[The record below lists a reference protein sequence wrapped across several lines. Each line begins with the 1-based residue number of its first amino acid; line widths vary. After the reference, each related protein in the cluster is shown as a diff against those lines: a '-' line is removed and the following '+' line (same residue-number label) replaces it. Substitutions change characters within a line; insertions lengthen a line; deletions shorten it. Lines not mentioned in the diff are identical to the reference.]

1 MLIKALNEYYDIL
14 AKNGKVCPNGFSK
27 QKISYMIMLRPDGT
41 ISDIIDIREESEPDG
56 KGKTNRIPVDMIL
69 PKRTEK
75 PGIDGNIIEH
85 RPLYI
90 FGLNYDKKSGSFSTE
105 DATGKAKNSHNAFVR
120 ANMEYTEGMSSDIVS
135 AYRNFIQKW
144 KPQEETENEQL
155 IKLGKEYSTACFCFA
170 LDGHPEITLHD
181 ADGEIYKKVSENA
194 RESGDTENEGIC
206 AVTGERGEVA
216 RLHNKIKGV
225 LGAKQTGA
233 SLVCFKNSAVESYG
247 KTQSYNS
254 SVSEKTMKRY
264 TETLNIL
271 LSDRNHRAYLDD
283 MTILFWAMSPDDS
296 EETDLF
302 ASVFGFDNGKADSAR
317 TDMILKSAVNEISLG
332 REPDLSGFDIDE
344 GVEFYIVGLSPN
356 AARISQKFIYRDK
369 FGSIFDNAAR
379 HQSDMLIDGSK
390 GNVSMWRLFSELKSP
405 KSTNEKIP
413 PPLAAS
419 LFNAILGGG
428 KYPVSLLEKAV
439 RRVKTDKD
447 KSVNY
452 IRAGIIKAYLNR
464 YTRYYKKE
472 EEIKMALDKENT
484 NQAYLCGRLFAVL
497 EKIQQNASGGNL
509 NRTIKDS
516 YFASAC
522 AKPAAVFPKLLKLAQ
537 YHLNKDEYAKSNNIL
552 IGEITDKLRG
562 EFPQT
567 LPLTEQGKFI
577 IGYYQQYQDFFKKS
591 ESKTQSE

>member
-14 AKNGKVCPNGFSK
+14 SRNNKVCPSGFSK
-27 QKISYMIMLRPDGT
+27 QKISHMIMLRPDGT
-41 ISDIIDIREESEPDG
+41 VSDIVDIREESEPDG
-56 KGKTNRIPVDMIL
+56 KGKTKRLPVDMIL

-75 PGIDGNIIEH
+75 PGIDGNIAEH

-90 FGLNYDKKSGSFSTE
+90 FGLSYDKKSGIFSAE
-105 DATGKAKNSHNAFVR
+105 DATDKAKRSHKAFADV
-120 ANMEYTEGMSSDIVS
+120 NMEYTEGMRSDIVS

-144 KPQEETENEQL
+144 KPEKETKNERL
-155 IKLGKEYSTACFCFA
+155 IKLGKEYSTAYFCFA

-181 ADGEIYKKVSENA
+181 ANGEIYKKAAENA
-194 RESGDTENEGIC
+194 QKPADSENEGIC
-206 AVTGERGEVA
+206 AVTGEKGEIA
-216 RLHNKIKGV
+216 RLHNKVKGV
-225 LGAKQTGA
+225 LGAQSTGA
-233 SLVCFKNSAVESYG
+233 SMSCYNNSAEESYG

-264 TETLNIL
+264 TEALNIL
-271 LSDRNHRAYLDD
+271 LSDKNHRAYLDD
-283 MTILFWAMSPDDS
+283 MTILFWAASPDDS

-302 ASVFGFDNGKADSAR
+302 ASVFGFDAGKADRAR

-356 AARISQKFIYRDK
+356 VTRISQKFIYRDK
-369 FGSIFDNAAR
+369 FGNIFKNAAL
-379 HQSDMLIDGSK
+379 HQADMLIDGSK
-390 GNVSMWRLFSELKSP
+390 GNVPMWRLFKELKSP
-405 KSTNEKIP
+405 KSANEKTP

-439 RRVKTDKD
+439 RRVKTDK
-447 KSVNY
+447 SVNY
-452 IRAGIIKAYLNR
+452 VRAGIIRAYLNR
-464 YTRYYKKE
+464 YIRYYKNE
-472 EEIKMALDKENT
+472 EEIKMALDRENA

-497 EKIQQNASGGNL
+497 ERIQQNASGGGL

-537 YHLNKDEYAKSNNIL
+537 YHLGKDEYATRNNAL

-567 LPLTEQGKFI
+567 LSLNEQGKFI

-591 ESKTQSE
+591 EPQSV